1 MKAGSN
7 FLNAVSAVALSA
19 SMVVTGGSFATLV
32 SASVAEAAVIRNIQ
46 VRGASRVS
54 ADTVKANVT
63 ITPGKNFSN
72 ADIDASVR
80 RLFATGYFSDVKIS
94 VSGSTLVV
102 TVDENQLINQVVI
115 NGNRKIKDEKLTP
128 VLRSQSLGPY
138 SETAIEADKQ
148 AIRDAYASIGRSD
161 ATVTT
166 QVYPSA
172 TAA

>member
-32 SASVAEAAVIRNIQ
+32 SATVAEAAVIRSIQ

-54 ADTVKANVT
+54 ADTVKANIT

-72 ADIDASVR
+72 TDIDASVR

-94 VSGSTLVV
+94 VSGS
-102 TVDENQLINQVVI
+102 
-115 NGNRKIKDEKLTP
+115 
-128 VLRSQSLGPY
+128 S
-138 SETAIEADKQ
+138 
-148 AIRDAYASIGRSD
+148 
-161 ATVTT
+161 
-166 QVYPSA
+166 
-172 TAA
+172 